1 MKVIFLD
8 VDGVLNEM
16 YSKSRAPSGVIG
28 VDDDKIERLGEIV
41 DATKA
46 VVVLSSTWQKSWK
59 ADGIDKDGIYLK
71 EKLEKRGITIVGITG
86 KCGDDRGQGI
96 HEYILDDITSW
107 IVIDDEIF
115 PDYPRYGIMPRLVH
129 TSFLM
134 GGLQDKHVEQAIAL
148 LNEVDK

>member
-16 YSKSRAPSGVIG
+16 YSESRAPSGTIG
-28 VDDDKIERLGEIV
+28 VDDDKVERLGKIV

-46 VVVLSSTWQKSWK
+46 VVVLSSTWQKEWR
-59 ADGIDKDGIYLK
+59 ADGVRKDGVYLQ
-71 EKLEKRGITIVGITG
+71 EKLAQRGITIVGITG
-86 KCGDDRGQGI
+86 KFGLDRGQGI
-96 HEYILDDITSW
+96 FEWLQDDVSSW

-115 PDYPRYGIMPRLVH
+115 PDFPRYGIMPRLVH

-134 GGLQDKHVEQAIAL
+134 GGLQDKHVKQAIAL